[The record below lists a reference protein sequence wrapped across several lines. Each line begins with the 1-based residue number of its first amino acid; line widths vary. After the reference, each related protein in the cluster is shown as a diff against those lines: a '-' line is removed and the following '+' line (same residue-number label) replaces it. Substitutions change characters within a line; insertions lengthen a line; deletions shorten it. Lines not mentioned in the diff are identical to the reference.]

1 MFIPVSINKKNEVFG
16 VFDSSKEHLPRILV
30 GPFALQPPISSTE
43 SKLREVDI
51 LDLHQPKGRFEFEN
65 IIKLV

>member
-1 MFIPVSINKKNEVFG
+1 MRPSG
-16 VFDSSKEHLPRILV
+16 VFDSLKEHLPGILV
-30 GPFALQPPISSTE
+30 GPFVPQPPISSTE

-51 LDLHQPKGRFEFEN
+51 LDLLKPKVRFEFEN

>member
-1 MFIPVSINKKNEVFG
+1 MRPSG

-30 GPFALQPPISSTE
+30 ENISALQPPISSTE

-51 LDLHQPKGRFEFEN
+51 LDLLKPKVRFEFEN